1 MEAAKAS
8 FFYLVV
14 ALVNSLILESIPA
27 FLPNS
32 IETMQNV
39 GHLGG
44 MDPANSPV
52 INVSDLK
59 ELAQL

>member
-1 MEAAKAS
+1 MKAS
-8 FFYLVV
+8 FFSLK
-14 ALVNSLILESIPA
+14 AAAENQLILESIPA
-27 FLPNS
+27 FLANS